1 MFYETKNALCLR
13 KFNAKKMKKL
23 LTVVL
28 FVFCL
33 SNLTFAQEKGAVEF
47 GFNIGYNGASVST
60 SDGNTDRIGGF
71 NAAAAA
77 DYYFSKSWSIKGKL
91 IYDQKG
97 WSKGFIENL
106 DTGEIF
112 KTDYRLNY
120 LTIPV
125 TANWHFG
132 NTKNWYLNFGPYLG
146 FLMNAKE
153 TRFDLDVK
161 EAFNSSDFGLSLGIG
176 VKIPLSNKLKLSL
189 EYDTQSGLANIFKES
204 DGATVL
210 NSRYSLNVGVNFLM
224 K

>member
-1 MFYETKNALCLR
+1 
-13 KFNAKKMKKL
+13 MKKIVSAIL
-23 LTVVL
+23 LL
-28 FVFCL
+28 LL
-33 SNLTFAQEKGAVEF
+33 SSTSFAQGKGDVEF

-60 SDGNTDRIGGF
+60 PDGNTDRIGGI

-77 DYYFSKSWSIKGKL
+77 DYYFSKSWSVKGKL

-97 WSKGFIENL
+97 WGKGFIENL
-106 DTGEIF
+106 NTGEIF

-153 TRFDLDVK
+153 TRFGTDVK
-161 EAFNSSDFGLSLGIG
+161 EAFNTSDFGLALAIG
-176 VKIPLSNKLKLSL
+176 VKIPVSNKLKLSI
-189 EYDTQSGLANIFKES
+189 EYDTQSGLANIFKQS
-204 DGATVL
+204 DGENVL